1 MNDKINRGQLVRT
14 YIGEGLAPFKFEY
27 KGYQGDSWKFERNMK
42 GAVQTISIY
51 PYRFDQSMITFE
63 LYTNVKN
70 SEYASKIGTNVVSAS
85 MLDGI
90 VSNGQIRGYW
100 QYGNEQEL
108 IQVLGE
114 MKDVLIK
121 Y

>member
-1 MNDKINRGQLVRT
+1 M
-14 YIGEGLAPFKFEY
+14 
-27 KGYQGDSWKFERNMK
+27 
-42 GAVQTISIY
+42 
-51 PYRFDQSMITFE
+51 
-63 LYTNVKN
+63 
-70 SEYASKIGTNVVSAS
+70 VSAS

-121 Y
+121 RG

>member
-1 MNDKINRGQLVRT
+1 M
-14 YIGEGLAPFKFEY
+14 
-27 KGYQGDSWKFERNMK
+27 
-42 GAVQTISIY
+42 
-51 PYRFDQSMITFE
+51 
-63 LYTNVKN
+63 
-70 SEYASKIGTNVVSAS
+70 VSAS

-114 MKDVLIK
+114 MSSHKKGDENIS
-121 Y
+121 

>member
-1 MNDKINRGQLVRT
+1 M
-14 YIGEGLAPFKFEY
+14 
-27 KGYQGDSWKFERNMK
+27 
-42 GAVQTISIY
+42 
-51 PYRFDQSMITFE
+51 
-63 LYTNVKN
+63 
-70 SEYASKIGTNVVSAS
+70 VSAS

-121 Y
+121 KGMKILVELSKDWRNRILPKCTGKFIFIMMNYAKIYGKDRHCGNRI